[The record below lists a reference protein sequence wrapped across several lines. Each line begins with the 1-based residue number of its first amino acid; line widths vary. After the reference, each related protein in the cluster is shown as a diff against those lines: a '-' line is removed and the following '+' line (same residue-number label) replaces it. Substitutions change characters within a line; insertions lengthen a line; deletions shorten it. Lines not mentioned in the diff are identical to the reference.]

1 MPRKTKAELE
11 AERAEAKRQ
20 TELENA
26 EWYKENL
33 MPTMERACNFNY
45 KITVKD
51 NNFYLRCRDGYEN
64 GLGYE
69 PDGGCFILSL
79 DCSDDSYWNL
89 KNLTTDLQRRQEYED
104 EQERILDAKVDALRK
119 LSKEERDLL
128 GLENPGHLI
137 MARLAEHDQKI
148 RLYD

>member
-1 MPRKTKAELE
+1 MPRKTKVELEARQVQAELE
-11 AERAEAKRQ
+11 Q
-20 TELENA
+20 A

-33 MPTMERACNFNY
+33 MLTMEHACDFNY
-45 KITVKD
+45 IITVKD

-69 PDGGCFILSL
+69 PNGGCFILGLDYSNNFYLSL
-79 DCSDDSYWNL
+79 QQL
-89 KNLTTDLQRRQEYED
+89 ITDLDSRRAYEE
-104 EQERILDAKVDALRK
+104 EQERILDAKVEALRK

-137 MARLAEHDQKI
+137 MARLAQLDQQMG
-148 RLYD
+148 LYE